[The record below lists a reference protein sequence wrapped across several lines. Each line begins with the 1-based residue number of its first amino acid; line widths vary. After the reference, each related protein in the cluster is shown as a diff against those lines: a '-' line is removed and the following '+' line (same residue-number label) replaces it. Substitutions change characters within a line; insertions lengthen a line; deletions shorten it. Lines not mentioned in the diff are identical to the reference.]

1 MRDLVFRLYRSE
13 NFTDA
18 DLPLF
23 IKAGYISAADYQELT
38 GHEYR
43 EV

>member
-1 MRDLVFRLYRSE
+1 MRDLVFGLYKSG

-23 IKAGYISAADYQELT
+23 IKAGYISATDYQELT
-38 GHEYR
+38 GHEYQ